1 LDRVFGSRGV
11 LMVMFGSVAMLVT
24 IAAGARCI
32 VEKRD
37 LVLSNDVTT
46 PNRRKW
52 RLAASGFV

>member
-1 LDRVFGSRGV
+1 
-11 LMVMFGSVAMLVT
+11 MVMFGSVAMLVT

-37 LVLSNDVTT
+37 LVLSNVTT
-46 PNRRKW
+46 PNCRKW